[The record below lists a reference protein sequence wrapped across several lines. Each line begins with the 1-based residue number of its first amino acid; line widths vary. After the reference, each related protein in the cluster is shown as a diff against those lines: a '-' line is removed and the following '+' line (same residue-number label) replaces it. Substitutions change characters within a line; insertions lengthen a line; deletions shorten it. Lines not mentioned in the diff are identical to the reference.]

1 MEKDRA
7 KRLRSAGYGV
17 TAGLL
22 LLLAGIVRGL
32 QGPYAEPVLR
42 FGLALVV
49 LALLGMGFLLIRLHM
64 ILSNAD
70 KLDKVGPYKDWFGSF
85 GEDKEPSAYPSTSN
99 EGDHSPSSNQPSPP
113 KLGRLERLRRRLRR
127 REG

>member
-1 MEKDRA
+1 VEKDRA
-7 KRLRSAGYGV
+7 KRLRRAGYGV

-49 LALLGMGFLLIRLHM
+49 LALLGMVFLLIRLHM
-64 ILSNAD
+64 ILSSAH

-85 GEDKEPSAYPSTSN
+85 GDDKESSEYPSS
-99 EGDHSPSSNQPSPP
+99 EGDHSGSSNQPSAP
-113 KLGRLERLRRRLRR
+113 KPGRLERLRRRLWR